1 MFLPSF
7 MKLGQIIGFEVLTG
21 NRLCGLVATDPEVT
35 GSIPGATR
43 LSEK

>member
-1 MFLPSF
+1 MEINVRRDHLY
-7 MKLGQIIGFEVLTG
+7 
-21 NRLCGLVATDPEVT
+21 GLVVRVSGHRFLCP